1 MPRYFFNFL
10 GGVDSAADEVGCEF
24 GSLDLAYLD
33 AYQSM
38 VRIGA
43 DLLLEQ
49 KDPSYQRIEITDE
62 VGTILMTLPFDD
74 VFRRRASRRAPP
86 FDNTRLKSQ
95 IESSRRLGTDIRA
108 ACAEARA
115 SVAAAR
121 ATIGRANESQR
132 LRTHRGW

>member
-1 MPRYFFNFL
+1 MTRFFFNFR
-10 GGVDSAADEVGCEF
+10 GGSDDAVDEVGCEF
-24 GSLDLAYLD
+24 DNLDLAYLD

-49 KDPSYQRIEITDE
+49 KDPSQQWIEIADRD
-62 VGTILMTLPFDD
+62 GTVLMTLPFDE
-74 VFRRRASRRAPP
+74 VFRRRRTAPTSSP
-86 FDNTRLKSQ
+86 YGVKLKNQ
-95 IESSRRLGTDIRA
+95 MESSRRLGNDIRL

-121 ATIGRANESQR
+121 ATLDRANESERFRSLQ
-132 LRTHRGW
+132 GW

>member
-10 GGVDSAADEVGCEF
+10 GGDEASADEVGCDF
-24 GSLDLAYLD
+24 ASLDLAYLD

-49 KDPSYQRIEITDE
+49 KDPSLQSIEITDDQGI
-62 VGTILMTLPFDD
+62 VLMVLPFDE
-74 VFRRRASRRAPP
+74 VFRRRPVRRGAAP
-86 FDNTRLKSQ
+86 DCVRLRLQ
-95 IESSRRLGTDIRA
+95 IESSRRLGHDIRA

-121 ATIGRANESQR
+121 ATLGRANASERIRASQ
-132 LRTHRGW
+132 GW